1 MVNEGMVNEVI
12 VLEQG
17 AIARPVAVAILAAG
31 KGTRMKSSLPKVL
44 HELGG
49 RSLVER
55 VIRTVLPLNPERCF
69 VVVGYAQERVRAALV
84 DYPVE
89 FVEQLEQNG
98 TGHAVQQVLPHLAGF
113 EGDLLV
119 LNADVPLLRESTLKT
134 LLQTHRDRQT
144 AATVLSA
151 CIADPTGYGR
161 AICDAD
167 LNLSA
172 IVEHRDCTPEQRAVN
187 RINSGIYCF
196 RWPDLATA
204 LPQLSTAN
212 DQKEYYL
219 TDAIAL
225 VPDAIVVDVED
236 EREIQGIN
244 DRVQLAQAYATL
256 QERVKTDWM
265 RAGVTMIDPASITI
279 DDDVQIESDA
289 ILEPQTHLRGRTTI
303 RTGCRIGPNTTISNS
318 TIGSNS
324 RVTYSV
330 VTDTEIGEQSS
341 IGPFAHL
348 RGQANIGDRCRIGN
362 FVEVKNSTLQA
373 DTNAAHLSYLGDA
386 SLGQQVNIGAGTIT
400 ANYDGKYKHRT
411 TIGDRSKTGSNTVL
425 VAPITLGHDV
435 TTAAGSTVT
444 ESVDDD
450 CLVIARSRQ
459 AMIPGWRPVW
469 ARANFTS
476 PEDRD

>member
-1 MVNEGMVNEVI
+1 MTAGQE
-12 VLEQG
+12 
-17 AIARPVAVAILAAG
+17 AIAKPLAVAILAAG

-55 VIRTVLPLNPERCF
+55 VVRTVLPLGPERCF
-69 VVVGYAQERVRAALV
+69 VIVGYARDRVRAALS

-98 TGHAVQQVLPHLAGF
+98 TGHAVQQVLPHLKAF
-113 EGDLLV
+113 DGDLLV
-119 LNADVPLLRESTLKT
+119 LNADVPLLQESTLRS
-134 LLQTHRDRQT
+134 LLRTHRDRQT

-151 CIADPTGYGR
+151 CVPDPTGYGR
-161 AICDAD
+161 AICDAN
-167 LNLSA
+167 LNLGA
-172 IVEHRDCTPEQRAVN
+172 IVEHRDCTPAQRQVN

-196 RWPDLATA
+196 RWPDLAMA

-225 VPDAIVVDVED
+225 VPNAIAVDVED

-244 DRVQLAQAYATL
+244 DRVQLARAYATL
-256 QERVKTDWM
+256 QERIKESWM
-265 RAGVTMIDPASITI
+265 RAGVTLVDPDSITI
-279 DDDVQIESDA
+279 DDDVEIEPDT
-289 ILEPQTHLRGRTTI
+289 ILEPQTHLRGRTLV
-303 RTGCRIGPNTTISNS
+303 RSGCCIGPNTTIANS
-318 TIGSNS
+318 TIGPDSC
-324 RVTYSV
+324 VTYSV
-330 VTDTEIGEQSS
+330 VTDVEVGAESR

-348 RGQANIGDRCRIGN
+348 RGNANIGDRCRVGN

-411 TIGDRSKTGSNTVL
+411 TIGDRAKTGSNTVL
-425 VAPITLGHDV
+425 VAPITLGNDV

-459 AMIPGWRPVW
+459 VSIPGWRPRW
-469 ARANFTS
+469 ALEQATESNN
-476 PEDRD
+476 DD

>member
-1 MVNEGMVNEVI
+1 MAE
-12 VLEQG
+12 EQ
-17 AIARPVAVAILAAG
+17 AAAKPLAVAILAAG

-55 VIRTVLPLNPERCF
+55 VVRTVLPLQPERCF
-69 VVVGYAQERVRAALV
+69 VIVGYAQERVRAALSS
-84 DYPVE
+84 YAVE

-98 TGHAVQQVLPHLAGF
+98 TGHAVQQVLPHLKGF
-113 EGDLLV
+113 AGDLLV
-119 LNADVPLLRESTLKT
+119 LNADVPLLQASTLQD
-134 LLQTHRDRQT
+134 LLKTHRDRHT

-151 CIADPTGYGR
+151 CVSDPTGYGR

-172 IVEHRDCTPEQRAVN
+172 IVEHRDCTPAQRQVN

-196 RWPDLATA
+196 RWLDLATA

-225 VPDAIVVDVED
+225 VPDAIAVDVAD
-236 EREIQGIN
+236 SREIQGIN
-244 DRVQLAQAYATL
+244 DRVQLADAYTTL
-256 QERVKTDWM
+256 QDRIKTAWM
-265 RAGVTMIDPASITI
+265 RAGVTLIQPASITI
-279 DDDVQIESDA
+279 DDDVDIEPDA
-289 ILEPQTHLRGRTTI
+289 IIEPQTHLRGRSLI
-303 RTGCRIGPNTTISNS
+303 CSGCHIGPNVTIDNS
-318 TIGSNS
+318 TIGANS
-324 RVTYSV
+324 RVSYSV
-330 VTDTEIGEQSS
+330 VTDVEVGEQSR

-348 RGQANIGDRCRIGN
+348 RGDAKIGDRCRIGN

-386 SLGQQVNIGAGTIT
+386 SLGREVNIGAGTIT
-400 ANYDGKYKHRT
+400 ANYDGKYKHPT

-425 VAPITLGHDV
+425 VAPIVLGNDV
-435 TTAAGSTVT
+435 TTGAGSVLTK
-444 ESVDDD
+444 SVEDD
-450 CLVIARSRQ
+450 CLVVARSRQ
-459 AMIPGWRPVW
+459 VSVPGWRPAW
-469 ARANFTS
+469 AREPVSESGTQPDS
-476 PEDRD
+476 IERSDE

>member
-1 MVNEGMVNEVI
+1 MAGDREAAKP
-12 VLEQG
+12 L
-17 AIARPVAVAILAAG
+17 AVAILAAG

-55 VIRTVLPLNPERCF
+55 VVRTVLPLKPERCF
-69 VVVGYAQERVRAALV
+69 VIVGYAQERVRAALS

-98 TGHAVQQVLPHLAGF
+98 TGHAVQQVLPHLTGF
-113 EGDLLV
+113 AGDLLV
-119 LNADVPLLRESTLKT
+119 LNADVPLLRESTLHE
-134 LLQTHRDRQT
+134 LLQTHRNRHT

-151 CIADPTGYGR
+151 CVPDPTGYGR
-161 AICDAD
+161 AICDTD

-172 IVEHRDCTPEQRAVN
+172 IVEHRDCTPAQRQVN

-196 RWPDLATA
+196 RWPDLATS

-225 VPDAIVVDVED
+225 VPQAIAVDVAD
-236 EREIQGIN
+236 SREIQGIN

-256 QERVKTDWM
+256 QERIKEFWM
-265 RAGVTMIDPASITI
+265 RAGVTLVDPASITI
-279 DDDVQIESDA
+279 DDDVQLEPDA
-289 ILEPQTHLRGRTTI
+289 IVEPQTHLRGTTVV
-303 RTGCRIGPNTTISNS
+303 RSGCHIGPNTTLENS
-318 TIGSNS
+318 TIGANS

-330 VTDTEIGEQSS
+330 VTDAEVGANSR

-348 RGQANIGDRCRIGN
+348 RGDARVGDRCRIGN

-386 SLGQQVNIGAGTIT
+386 SLGEQVNIGAGTIT

-411 TIGDRSKTGSNTVL
+411 IVGDRSKTGSNTVL
-425 VAPITLGHDV
+425 VAPISLGNDV
-435 TTAAGSTVT
+435 TTGAGSVVT
-444 ESVDDD
+444 ESVEDD
-450 CLVIARSRQ
+450 CLVLARSRQ
-459 AMIPGWRPVW
+459 VSIPGWRPAW
-469 ARANFTS
+469 ARESSPTS
-476 PEDRD
+476 DEKS